1 MFFDPSLVVEE
12 HVFAQ
17 QVTESTVDYW
27 QIAQQW
33 SGQAQDVL
41 SNVQLESLEAYLPKL
56 MTLSGSCI
64 ALVSMIV
71 VLRIGYWI
79 SSRCASKCRRASQRP
94 VDASVSSPSTTIVH
108 EPRGSGSSG
117 WIHTLLLRLA
127 LFVQQV
133 KLWLLQC
140 VESFLNKH
148 INFMSQSLSGSMS
161 MLKFGHRQE
170 IVDEAMLR
178 QIASHIEDPRST
190 HEQVVAMCNYTVTQI
205 SAARTRGD
213 YMRAQQLTVIHD
225 QLSRSLSN
233 AQRR

>member
-33 SGQAQDVL
+33 SAQAQDVL

-79 SSRCASKCRRASQRP
+79 SSRCMSKCRRSSHRP
-94 VDASVSSPSTTIVH
+94 ADAPVSSPSTTIVH

-233 AQRR
+233 AHRR

>member
-33 SGQAQDVL
+33 SAQAQDVL

-79 SSRCASKCRRASQRP
+79 SSRCMSKCRRASQRP
-94 VDASVSSPSTTIVH
+94 ADAPVSSPSTTIVH

>member
-33 SGQAQDVL
+33 SAQAQDVL

-71 VLRIGYWI
+71 VLRVGYWI
-79 SSRCASKCRRASQRP
+79 SSRCASKCRRASHRP
-94 VDASVSSPSTTIVH
+94 ADASVSSPSTTIVH

-161 MLKFGHRQE
+161 LLKFGHRQE

>member
-33 SGQAQDVL
+33 SAQAQDVL

-71 VLRIGYWI
+71 VMHIGYWI
-79 SSRCASKCRRASQRP
+79 SSRCMSKCRRSSHRP
-94 VDASVSSPSTTIVH
+94 ADAPVSSLSTTIVH